1 MTKHVKTIV
10 MMLFMVVVLVG
21 VYLAI
26 TRRNKEETSTDQAA
40 SRSIQDMTD
49 TQKLIAE
56 AAYKE
61 YPSTPVQV
69 LKYYN
74 DITTCFYNDDYTE
87 DELMQLARISRRML
101 DVELVAQ
108 QSDDSY
114 FSQLKKDIANLKAQ
128 GDYGTTIYKIDVTP
142 SMDVDY
148 FEHEGYECARLYDT
162 FTLKQMVSG
171 TIYYPVVRYIY
182 VMRRDE
188 DGHWKILGFKK
199 EEDEAESASGN
210 PLPNV
215 GL

>member
-1 MTKHVKTIV
+1 MKKHAKTIV

-114 FSQLKKDIANLKAQ
+114 FSQLKKDIANLKMQ
-128 GDYGTTIYKIDVTP
+128 GDYGTTIYNIDVTP

-188 DGHWKILGFKK
+188 EGHWKILGFKK
-199 EEDEAESASGN
+199 EDDEAESASGN

>member
-1 MTKHVKTIV
+1 
-10 MMLFMVVVLVG
+10 MLFMVVVLVG

>member
-1 MTKHVKTIV
+1 

-114 FSQLKKDIANLKAQ
+114 FSQLKKDIANLKMQ
-128 GDYGTTIYKIDVTP
+128 GDYGTTIYNIDVTP

-188 DGHWKILGFKK
+188 EGHWKILGFKK
-199 EEDEAESASGN
+199 EDDEAESASGN

>member
-1 MTKHVKTIV
+1 

-74 DITTCFYNDDYTE
+74 EITTCFYNDDYTE

-114 FSQLKKDIANLKAQ
+114 FSQLKKDIANLKVQ

-162 FTLKQMVSG
+162 FTLKQMVGG

-199 EEDEAESASGN
+199 EDDEAESASGN

>member
-1 MTKHVKTIV
+1 MKKHVKTIV

-74 DITTCFYNDDYTE
+74 EITTCFYNDDYTE

-114 FSQLKKDIANLKAQ
+114 FSQLKKDIANLKVQ

-162 FTLKQMVSG
+162 FTLKQMVGG

-199 EEDEAESASGN
+199 EDDEAESASGN

>member
-1 MTKHVKTIV
+1 

-114 FSQLKKDIANLKAQ
+114 FSQLKKDIANLKMQ

>member
-1 MTKHVKTIV
+1 
-10 MMLFMVVVLVG
+10 MLFMVVVLVG

-40 SRSIQDMTD
+40 SQSIQDMTD

-108 QSDDSY
+108 QSDDGY
-114 FSQLKKDIANLKAQ
+114 FSQLKKDIANLKMQ

-188 DGHWKILGFKK
+188 EGHWKILGFKK

>member
-1 MTKHVKTIV
+1 
-10 MMLFMVVVLVG
+10 MLFMVVVLVG

-114 FSQLKKDIANLKAQ
+114 FSQLKKDIANLKMQ
-128 GDYGTTIYKIDVTP
+128 GDYGTTIYNIDVTP

-188 DGHWKILGFKK
+188 EGHWKILGFKK
-199 EEDEAESASGN
+199 EDDEAESASGN

>member
-1 MTKHVKTIV
+1 

-26 TRRNKEETSTDQAA
+26 TRRNKEETSTDEAA
-40 SRSIQDMTD
+40 ARSVQDMTE

-56 AAYKE
+56 SAYRD
-61 YPSTPVQV
+61 YPSTPVQL

-74 DITTCFYNDDYTE
+74 EITICFYNEDYTE
-87 DELMQLARISRRML
+87 DELRSLAVISRKML
-101 DVELVAQ
+101 DDELVALQ
-108 QSDDSY
+108 TDSEY
-114 FSQLKKDIANLKAQ
+114 FEQLKKDIANLKLQ

-142 SMDVDY
+142 SMDVEY
-148 FEHEGYECARLYDT
+148 FEHEGYECARLHDT
-162 FTLKQMVSG
+162 FTMKQMVSG

-182 VMRRDE
+182 VMRRDD

-199 EEDEAESASGN
+199 EEEGAESASGN

>member
-1 MTKHVKTIV
+1 
-10 MMLFMVVVLVG
+10 MLFMVVVLVG

-40 SRSIQDMTD
+40 SRSIHQMTD

-114 FSQLKKDIANLKAQ
+114 FSQLKKDIANLKMQ
-128 GDYGTTIYKIDVTP
+128 GDYGTTIYNIDVTP

-188 DGHWKILGFKK
+188 EGHWKILGFKK
-199 EEDEAESASGN
+199 EDDEAESASGN